1 MRLSAKDRSMLILV
15 ASAIIL
21 VWFIGSVVFNIFY
34 STKYDNVDLKKIVTN
49 EQENWFNVTHP
60 LTLDELKERVILV
73 YFWSGSCINCFEAM
87 PKIKELQNEFGSKL
101 VVIGVHSPMFAGEGD
116 YVAVKKAVLRHD
128 ITNPVINDQNLRIM
142 NNFDL
147 KEWPSFL
154 VINPYGVVSKK
165 FVGKNQVLKLAEYVS
180 KQIAK
185 YKFQISR
192 NALPILLEKN
202 NLIGNVLSYPTK
214 LAYAN
219 NFSHKTRQ
227 IPAIF
232 IANTGQNTINITT
245 ITGESLL
252 KIGSDKAGM
261 ADGSYEVATFN
272 APQGLLYADNKLYV
286 ADTGNHAI
294 RVVNFK
300 ENKVQTLIGNGVR
313 GEVIDEGDNDVKAI
327 SLSSPT
333 DLEFFPDENNL
344 VISNSGTNQ
353 ILLYNINEQDISIF
367 AGNGQQGIDDGK
379 FPNNSL
385 AQTSDMAVYNDKL
398 YFVDSASSSLRYANE
413 DGEIKT
419 LVKSLDG
426 VKQNLSS
433 NSSSTDNKK
442 SSILQSPKGLVVDD
456 TGVYISDSLNNR
468 LKKYDFS
475 SAQIR
480 DLVGSNRGEELG
492 NKTNFD
498 EPNGIISVLDRF
510 YVADTNNNRIVMV
523 SRSSFDSELLNVMPA
538 LKLQK
543 EGFLQYL
550 PNLETSNEINLKAQS
565 DITFALEVEKGWKI
579 NDQGP
584 SFLNVLLYDDKTI
597 QADLIAN
604 FDWNIIKDK
613 IFTLPKFEAGKNYIL
628 QGKFYYCKDSK
639 NALCYIKS
647 YEQKIKVKSDET
659 ATNILLK
666 LGK

>member
-15 ASAIIL
+15 ASAIIV

-34 STKYDNVDLKKIVTN
+34 STKYDNADLKKIITN
-49 EQENWFNVTHP
+49 EQENWFNVVHP
-60 LTLDELKERVILV
+60 LTLEELQERVILV
-73 YFWSGSCINCFEAM
+73 YFWSGSCINCYESL

-101 VVIGVHSPMFAGEGD
+101 VIIGVHSPMFMGEGD
-116 YVAVKKAVLRHD
+116 YLAVKKAVLRHD
-128 ITNPVINDQNLRIM
+128 ITYPVINDQNSRIM
-142 NNFDL
+142 NNFAL

-154 VINPYGVVSKK
+154 VINPYGMVSKK
-165 FVGKNQVLKLAEYVS
+165 FSGKNEVEKVGEYVS
-180 KQIAK
+180 KQITK

-219 NFSHKTRQ
+219 NFNHKTRQ

-232 IANTGQNTINITT
+232 IANTGQNSINITT

-252 KIGSDKAGM
+252 KIGSGKIGM
-261 ADGSYEVATFN
+261 ADGSFDVATFN

-286 ADTGNHAI
+286 ADTGNNAI
-294 RVVNFK
+294 RLINFK
-300 ENKVQTLIGNGVR
+300 ENKVQTIVGNGAR
-313 GEVIDEGDNDVKAI
+313 GGIIEEGDNDAKAI

-333 DLEFFPDENNL
+333 DIEFFPDENNL

-367 AGNGQQGIDDGK
+367 AGSGVQGSDDGK
-379 FPNNSL
+379 YPNNSL
-385 AQTSDMAVYNDKL
+385 AQTADMAVYGDKL
-398 YFVDSASSSLRYANE
+398 YFVDSASSSLRFASE
-413 DGEIKT
+413 DGEVKT
-419 LVKSLDG
+419 LAKAIEVL
-426 VKQNLSS
+426 KQNNSANF
-433 NSSSTDNKK
+433 NSSDNKK
-442 SSILQSPKGLVVDD
+442 YSILQSPKGLVVDD

-475 SAQIR
+475 TSQIR
-480 DLVGSNRGEELG
+480 DLVGSIRGEELG

-498 EPNGIISVLDRF
+498 EPSGIISVLDRF

-550 PNLETSNEINLKAQS
+550 PNLEAGKEINLKAQS
-565 DITFALEVEKGWKI
+565 DITFAVEVEQGWKI

-584 SFLNVLLYDDKTI
+584 SFLNVLLYDDKNI

-604 FDWNIIKDK
+604 FDWNVIKGK
-613 IFTLPKFEAGKNYIL
+613 IFTLPKFEAGKKYIL

-647 YEQKIKVKSDET
+647 YEQKINVKSDET
-659 ATNILLK
+659 LTNISLK